1 MIESR
6 RPVSLGWLAL
16 LTLAYFV
23 AGKFGLS
30 LAVVNASVS
39 PVWPPTGIAFAS
51 FLVLG
56 PRVWPAILLGAFLVN
71 VTTTGS
77 IATSLGIAIGN
88 TFEGRLGADLV
99 RLFANGRDV
108 FNRSR
113 DVFKFVVLAGLLSTT
128 VGATIGVSSL
138 MLGGNAQWRE
148 YPAVWFTWW
157 LGDAVGALVVGPVL
171 VLWSTRIGVALSR
184 MRRLEGVG
192 LFATVSAV
200 GTLVFYGFI
209 GQPLTFLCL
218 PPLVWAA
225 FRFGQRETAAA
236 IAILSGLAIGGTL
249 RGLGPFA
256 DGPRNESLLLLQA
269 FLGTMAVMSIMIAA
283 VVAERKRDEAA
294 LAHLASIV
302 EFSDDAI
309 IGKTLEGVVTSW
321 NAGAE
326 RLFGYSAAEAVGRPI
341 SIIIP
346 PDHPNELLRI
356 LARLKR
362 GEHIQPYETTRIR
375 KDGTRVQVSVTV
387 SPLRSSSGT
396 IIGASAIGRD
406 VTEKKRV
413 DAALREAATL
423 RSVASLAVAAAHEI
437 NNPLTVVSGELQLLA
452 REAEARWG
460 GRITSMLEALDRIR
474 EVVSRMNQ
482 ITRLEPAERQ
492 RHLPDMLDLEKSSG
506 RPEPP
511 ADDPERDRAL

>member
-1 MIESR
+1 MTESR
-6 RPVSLGWLAL
+6 RSVTLWWLAL
-16 LTLAYFV
+16 LTPAYFV

-30 LAVVNASVS
+30 LAYVNASVS
-39 PVWPPTGIAFAS
+39 PVWPPTGIAFAA
-51 FLVLG
+51 FLLLG
-56 PRVWPAILLGAFLVN
+56 PRIWPAIFVGAFLVN

-77 IATSLGIAIGN
+77 IATSVGIAIGN

-113 DVFKFVVLAGLLSTT
+113 DVFKFVVLGGLFSTT
-128 VGATIGVSSL
+128 VSATIGVSSL
-138 MLGGNAQWRE
+138 TLGGSADWRA
-148 YPAVWFTWW
+148 YPAIWFTWW

-171 VLWSTRIGVALSR
+171 VLWSMRVGVPRSR
-184 MRRLEGVG
+184 LRRLEGVG
-192 LFATVSAV
+192 LFATVVAIGV
-200 GTLVFYGFI
+200 LVFYGLV

-236 IAILSGLAIGGTL
+236 IAIISGLAIWGTVH
-249 RGLGPFA
+249 GFGPFA

-309 IGKTLEGVVTSW
+309 VGKTLEGVVTSW

-406 VTEKKRV
+406 VTEKKRA

-452 REAEARWG
+452 REAGARWS
-460 GRITSMLEALDRIR
+460 GRVTAMLEALERIR
-474 EVVSRMNQ
+474 EVVLRMNQ

-492 RHLPDMLDLEKSSG
+492 RHLPEMLDLEKSSG

-511 ADDPERDRAL
+511 DENPDRAP

>member
-1 MIESR
+1 MTESR
-6 RPVSLGWLAL
+6 RPVPLWQQAL
-16 LTLAYFV
+16 LTLAYFL
-23 AGKFGLS
+23 AGKFGLA

-51 FLVLG
+51 FLLLG
-56 PRVWPAILLGAFLVN
+56 PRVWPAMLVGAFLVN

-88 TFEGRLGADLV
+88 TVEGRLGADLV
-99 RLFANGRDV
+99 RLFANGRGV
-108 FNRSR
+108 FDRAR
-113 DVFKFVVLAGLLSTT
+113 DVVKFVVLGGLFSTT
-128 VGATIGVSSL
+128 VSATIGVSSL
-138 MLGGNAQWRE
+138 TLGGAASWRE
-148 YPAVWFTWW
+148 YPAIWFTWW
-157 LGDAVGALVVGPVL
+157 LGDAVGALVVGPVI
-171 VLWSTRIGVALSR
+171 VLWSARIAAPRSWWRV
-184 MRRLEGVG
+184 LEGVG
-192 LFATVSAV
+192 LFAAV
-200 GTLVFYGFI
+200 TAAGALVFFGFV

-218 PPLVWAA
+218 PPMIWAA

-236 IAILSGLAIGGTL
+236 IAILSTLAIWGTVH
-249 RGLGPFA
+249 GFGPFA
-256 DGPRNESLLLLQA
+256 DGPPNEALLLLQA

-309 IGKTLEGVVTSW
+309 ISKTLDGVVTSW

-326 RLFGYSAAEAVGRPI
+326 RLFGYTAPEAIGRSI

-346 PDHPNELLRI
+346 PDRPNELLRI

-362 GEHIQPYETTRIR
+362 GGHIQPYETARIR

-387 SPLRSSSGT
+387 SPLRSSSGS

-406 VTEKKRV
+406 VTEKKQ
-413 DAALREAATL
+413 AEATLREAETL
-423 RSVASLAVAAAHEI
+423 RLVASLAVAAAHEI

-452 REAEARWG
+452 RQAG
-460 GRITSMLEALDRIR
+460 SGSGVRIAAMLEALERIR
-474 EVVSRMNQ
+474 EVVLRMNQ
-482 ITRLEPAERQ
+482 ITRLVPAEAQ
-492 RHLPDMLDLEKSSG
+492 RDLPEMLDLGRSSG
-506 RPEPP
+506 RGEPSGG
-511 ADDPERDRAL
+511 DPDRPS

>member
-6 RPVSLGWLAL
+6 KPVALWWLAL

-23 AGKFGLS
+23 AGKSGLG

-51 FLVLG
+51 FLLLG
-56 PRVWPAILLGAFLVN
+56 PRVWPAIFLGAFLVN

-77 IATSLGIAIGN
+77 IATSIGIAIGN

-108 FNRSR
+108 FNRAR
-113 DVFKFVVLAGLLSTT
+113 DVFKFVVLGGLFSTT

-138 MLGGNAQWRE
+138 TLGGNASWHE
-148 YPAVWFTWW
+148 YPAIWFTWW

-171 VLWSTRIGVALSR
+171 VLWSSR
-184 MRRLEGVG
+184 VEFPRSRLRRLEAVG
-192 LFATVSAV
+192 LFATVVAV
-200 GTLVFYGFI
+200 GTLVFFGFA

-236 IAILSGLAIGGTL
+236 IAILSALAIWGTV
-249 RGLGPFA
+249 RGFGPFA
-256 DGPRNESLLLLQA
+256 DGMPNESLLLLQA

-309 IGKTLEGVVTSW
+309 VSGTLGGVVTSW
-321 NAGAE
+321 NEGAE
-326 RLFGYSAAEAVGRPI
+326 RLYGYSAAEAVGRPI

-346 PDHPNELLRI
+346 PDHPNELLRV

-362 GEHIQPYETTRIR
+362 GEHIQPYETARLR
-375 KDGTRVQVSVTV
+375 KDGTRIQVSVAI
-387 SPLRSSSGT
+387 SPLRSSSGA

-406 VTEKKRV
+406 ITEKKRAE
-413 DAALREAATL
+413 AALREAATL
-423 RSVASLAVAAAHEI
+423 RSVTSLAVAAAHEI
-437 NNPLTVVSGELQLLA
+437 NNPLTVVSGELQLLS
-452 REAEARWG
+452 REAGARWS
-460 GRITSMLEALDRIR
+460 GRVASMLEALERIR
-474 EVVSRMNQ
+474 EVVLRMNR

-492 RHLPDMLDLEKSSG
+492 RHLPEMLDLEKSSG
-506 RPEPP
+506 RDEPP
-511 ADDPERDRAL
+511 ADDPDRDRAL

>member
-1 MIESR
+1 MTESR
-6 RPVSLGWLAL
+6 RSVTLWWLAL
-16 LTLAYFV
+16 LTSAYFV

-30 LAVVNASVS
+30 LAYVNASVS
-39 PVWPPTGIAFAS
+39 PVWPPTGIAFAA
-51 FLVLG
+51 FLLLG
-56 PRVWPAILLGAFLVN
+56 PRIWPAIFVGAFLVN

-77 IATSLGIAIGN
+77 IATSVGIAIGN

-113 DVFKFVVLAGLLSTT
+113 DVFKFVVLGGLFSTT
-128 VGATIGVSSL
+128 VSATIGVSSL
-138 MLGGNAQWRE
+138 TLGGSADWRA
-148 YPAVWFTWW
+148 YPAIWFTWW

-171 VLWSTRIGVALSR
+171 VLWSMRVGVPRSR
-184 MRRLEGVG
+184 LRRLEGVG
-192 LFATVSAV
+192 LFATVVAIGV
-200 GTLVFYGFI
+200 LVFYGLV

-236 IAILSGLAIGGTL
+236 IAIISGLAIWGTVH
-249 RGLGPFA
+249 GFGPFA

-309 IGKTLEGVVTSW
+309 VGKTLEGVVTSW

-406 VTEKKRV
+406 VTEKKRA

-452 REAEARWG
+452 REAGARWS
-460 GRITSMLEALDRIR
+460 GRVTAMLEALERIR
-474 EVVSRMNQ
+474 EVVLRMNQ

-492 RHLPDMLDLEKSSG
+492 RHLPEMLDLEKSSG

-511 ADDPERDRAL
+511 DENPDRAP

>member
-1 MIESR
+1 MTESR
-6 RPVSLGWLAL
+6 RSVTLWWLAL
-16 LTLAYFV
+16 LTPAYFV

-30 LAVVNASVS
+30 LAYVNASVS
-39 PVWPPTGIAFAS
+39 PVWPPTGIAFAA
-51 FLVLG
+51 FLLLG
-56 PRVWPAILLGAFLVN
+56 PRIWPAIFVGAFLVN

-77 IATSLGIAIGN
+77 IATSVGIAIGN

-113 DVFKFVVLAGLLSTT
+113 DVFKFVVLGGLFSTT
-128 VGATIGVSSL
+128 VSATIGVSSL
-138 MLGGNAQWRE
+138 TLGGSADWRA
-148 YPAVWFTWW
+148 YPAIWFTWW

-171 VLWSTRIGVALSR
+171 VLWSMRVGVPRSR
-184 MRRLEGVG
+184 LRRLEGVG
-192 LFATVSAV
+192 LFATVVAIGV
-200 GTLVFYGFI
+200 LVFYGLV

-236 IAILSGLAIGGTL
+236 IAIMSGLAIWGTVH
-249 RGLGPFA
+249 GFGPFA

-309 IGKTLEGVVTSW
+309 VGKTLEGVVTSW

-406 VTEKKRV
+406 VTEKKRA

-452 REAEARWG
+452 REAGARWS
-460 GRITSMLEALDRIR
+460 GRVTAMLEALERIR
-474 EVVSRMNQ
+474 EVVLRMNQ

-492 RHLPDMLDLEKSSG
+492 RHLPEMLDLEKSSG

-511 ADDPERDRAL
+511 DENPDRAP